1 MAACTKCVP
10 ASASG
15 PSSPDQPDQMAARSV
30 GVEEELLLVD
40 PDSGQA
46 LAQSAAVLRRVPD
59 SDGVALASELTR
71 QQIETN
77 TRPCD
82 SLEGLASEL
91 RRGRRAAA
99 DAADSRGAAVVAVAT
114 SPLPADASITSSPR
128 YQRMVDQFGLT
139 AEEQLTCGCHVH
151 VRIES
156 DAEGVA
162 VLDRIRGWL
171 PCLLALSANSP
182 FWQGQDTGYA
192 SFRSQ
197 VWGRWPSAGPT
208 ELFGSPEIYHA
219 TTQAMVESKT
229 LLDLG
234 MVYFDA
240 RLSREHPTVEVRV
253 ADVCLLADD
262 AVLLAALSRAL
273 VETAARS
280 WQADEPP
287 APIRTELLRLAGW
300 RAARSGL
307 GGDLIAVTG
316 RPAPAPQVLRAL
328 LEHVQP
334 VLAEYG
340 DLEIVEDLVAAVL
353 DRGTGA
359 TAQRRIYC
367 RSGQLTDVV
376 GHAVKAT
383 MS

>member
-1 MAACTKCVP
+1 MVV
-10 ASASG
+10 
-15 PSSPDQPDQMAARSV
+15 RSV

-40 PDSGQA
+40 ADSGEA
-46 LAQSAAVLRRVPD
+46 LAQSAAVLRCVPD
-59 SDGVALASELTR
+59 GDDVALTSELTR

-77 TRPCD
+77 TCPCH
-82 SLEGLASEL
+82 SLEELASEV
-91 RRGRRAAA
+91 RRGRRAAG
-99 DAADSRGAAVVAVAT
+99 DAAARRGAAVAALAT
-114 SPLPADASITSSPR
+114 SPLPVHASITSSPR
-128 YQRMVDQFGLT
+128 YQRMVDQFGLL
-139 AEEQLTCGCHVH
+139 AEEQLSCGCHVH
-151 VRIES
+151 VQMES
-156 DAEGVA
+156 EAEGVA

-182 FWQGQDTGYA
+182 FWQGRDSGYA

-208 ELFGSPEIYHA
+208 ELFGSPEVYHA

-262 AVLLAALSRAL
+262 SVLLAALSRAL

-280 WQADEPP
+280 WRAGEPP

-300 RAARSGL
+300 RAGRSGL
-307 GGDLIAVTG
+307 DGDLIAVTG
-316 RPAPAPQVLRAL
+316 RPAPAPRVLGTL

-340 DLEIVEDLVAAVL
+340 DLDTVEEMVAAVL
-353 DRGTGA
+353 DRGNGA
-359 TAQRRIYC
+359 ATQRRVY
-367 RSGQLTDVV
+367 RQSGQLTDVIA
-376 GHAVKAT
+376 HAVKAT